1 MKHPP
6 SHDDDRWLDQ
16 ALGSPLL
23 EPPDDFADRL
33 LAALPAQHGAVAPAL
48 DTGGGAAVR
57 RRLARGL
64 KALALAAGS
73 AVGLAQALSFA
84 WGLWAATTAGL
95 G

>member
-1 MKHPP
+1 MKHRPE
-6 SHDDDRWLDQ
+6 DDDRWLDQ

-23 EPPDDFADRL
+23 EPPDDFTERV
-33 LAALPAQHGAVAPAL
+33 LATLPAQHGAAAPGPRA
-48 DTGGGAAVR
+48 GRHAGVR
-57 RRLARGL
+57 QRLAHGL

-84 WGLWAATTAGL
+84 WSLWMATTAGL

>member
-6 SHDDDRWLDQ
+6 APDDDRRLDQ

-23 EPPDDFADRL
+23 EPPDDFTERV
-33 LAALPAQHGAVAPAL
+33 LAARPSQYSAAVPA
-48 DTGGGAAVR
+48 GAAVR
-57 RRLARGL
+57 WRLAHGL

-73 AVGLAQALSFA
+73 ALGLAQALSFA
-84 WGLWAATTAGL
+84 WSLWAATTAGL